1 MNKISNVIKISFAII
16 LDIYVFF
23 AGWLGLSVI
32 NFYYYLGKMLGPFL
46 GIDFGYQEEYH
57 ALRES
62 IIVIIGLISITLAF
76 LSKAQNNLNKL
87 IKVVRIVS
95 IVLTLYMAY
104 ELIFTFITI
113 YNIYNMHIR

>member
-1 MNKISNVIKISFAII
+1 MNKYSNAIKISLAII
-16 LDIYVFF
+16 LDIYVYVV
-23 AGWLGLSVI
+23 GWSNRSVI
-32 NFYYYLGKMLGPFL
+32 NFYYYLGKMLAPFL
-46 GIDFGYQEEYH
+46 GIDFGLEEYY
-57 ALRES
+57 ALREL
-62 IIVIIGLISITLAF
+62 IIVIIGLIAITLAF

-113 YNIYNMHIR
+113 YNMHIK

>member
-1 MNKISNVIKISFAII
+1 MNKISNIIKISFAII

-32 NFYYYLGKMLGPFL
+32 NFYYNLGEMFGPFL
-46 GIDFGYQEEYH
+46 GIDFGIEEYH

-104 ELIFTFITI
+104 ELIFTFVTI
-113 YNIYNMHIR
+113 YKMHNLWYN